1 MTDAD
6 KLARL
11 KTRIPAED
19 LSEISDEELLVLID
33 EAGELILNRMYP
45 FARPSGVTDVPARY
59 ENIQIQIAIE
69 LVNRRGA
76 EGEMSHSE
84 NGTVRSY
91 ESGSVSSSLLKKIAP
106 HCGSVYVEPTEAE
119 NEESGS

>member
-1 MTDAD
+1 MTPAE
-6 KLARL
+6 KLVRIKL
-11 KTRIPAED
+11 RIPAED
-19 LSEISDEELLVLID
+19 RTEISDDELLVLID

-45 FARPSGVTDVPARY
+45 FTRPSNVVAVPARY

-69 LVNRRGA
+69 LVNRKGA

-106 HCGSVYVEPTEAE
+106 HCGSAYSMEVH
-119 NEESGS
+119 NEESDG

>member
-1 MTDAD
+1 MTPAE

-11 KTRIPAED
+11 KLRIPAD
-19 LSEISDEELLVLID
+19 DRTEISDDELLVLID

-45 FARPSGVTDVPARY
+45 FTRPSNVVAVPARY

-69 LVNRRGA
+69 LVNRKGA

-106 HCGSVYVEPTEAE
+106 HCGSAYSMEEPAH
-119 NEESGS
+119 EESDG

>member
-1 MTDAD
+1 MTPAEE
-6 KLARL
+6 LVRL
-11 KTRIPAED
+11 KLRIPAED
-19 LSEISDEELLVLID
+19 RTEISDDELLVLID

-45 FARPSGVTDVPARY
+45 FIRPSNVVAVPARY

-69 LVNRRGA
+69 LVNRKGA

-106 HCGSVYVEPTEAE
+106 HCGSAYSMEVP
-119 NEESGS
+119 NEESDG

>member
-1 MTDAD
+1 MNETEQ
-6 KLARL
+6 LIRL
-11 KTRIPAED
+11 KARIPAAD
-19 LSEISDEELLVLID
+19 LTEISDNELLILLD
-33 EAGELILNRMYP
+33 EAAELILNRMYP
-45 FARPSGVTDVPARY
+45 FTRPSNVVAVPARY

-69 LVNRRGA
+69 LVNRKGA

-106 HCGSVYVEPTEAE
+106 HCGSAYSMEVP
-119 NEESGS
+119 NEESGG

>member
-1 MTDAD
+1 MTPAE

-11 KTRIPAED
+11 KLRIPAD
-19 LSEISDEELLVLID
+19 DRTEISDDELLVLID

-45 FARPSGVTDVPARY
+45 FTRPSNVVAVPARY

-69 LVNRRGA
+69 LVNRKGA

-106 HCGSVYVEPTEAE
+106 HCGSAYSMEVP
-119 NEESGS
+119 NEESDG

>member
-1 MTDAD
+1 MTPAE

-11 KTRIPAED
+11 KIRIPAD
-19 LSEISDEELLVLID
+19 DRTEISDDELLVLID

-45 FARPSGVTDVPARY
+45 FTRPSNVVAVPARY

-69 LVNRRGA
+69 LVNRKGA

-106 HCGSVYVEPTEAE
+106 HCGSAYSMEVP
-119 NEESGS
+119 NEESDG

>member
-1 MTDAD
+1 MTDAE
-6 KLARL
+6 KLERL

-19 LSEISDEELLVLID
+19 LTAVSDEELLVLID
-33 EAGELILNRMYP
+33 EAGELILNRMFP
-45 FARPSGVTDVPARY
+45 FQRPSNVTGVPARY

-91 ESGSVSSSLLKKIAP
+91 ESGSISSSLLRKIAP
-106 HCGSVYVEPTEAE
+106 HCGSAYSEVTED
-119 NEESGS
+119 EESGE

>member
-1 MTDAD
+1 MTDAE
-6 KLARL
+6 KIERL

-19 LSEISDEELLVLID
+19 LTEISDTELLVLID

-45 FARPSGVTDVPARY
+45 FNRPSSVIAVPARY

-69 LVNRRGA
+69 LVNRKGA

-91 ESGSVSSSLLKKIAP
+91 ESGSISSSLLKKIMP
-106 HCGSVYVEPTEAE
+106 HCGSAYVGVIEDA
-119 NEESGS
+119 

>member
-1 MTDAD
+1 MTPAE
-6 KLARL
+6 KLVRL
-11 KTRIPAED
+11 KLRIPAED
-19 LSEISDEELLVLID
+19 RTEISDDELLVLID

-45 FARPSGVTDVPARY
+45 FTRPSNVVAVPARY

-69 LVNRRGA
+69 LVNRKGA

-106 HCGSVYVEPTEAE
+106 HCGSAYSMEVP
-119 NEESGS
+119 NEESDG

>member
-1 MTDAD
+1 MNETE
-6 KLARL
+6 KLIRL
-11 KTRIPAED
+11 KARIPAAD
-19 LSEISDEELLVLID
+19 LTEISDNELLILLD

-45 FARPSGVTDVPARY
+45 FTRPSNVVAVPARY

-69 LVNRRGA
+69 LVNRKGA

-106 HCGSVYVEPTEAE
+106 HCGSAYSMEVP
-119 NEESGS
+119 NEESDG

>member
-1 MTDAD
+1 
-6 KLARL
+6 
-11 KTRIPAED
+11 
-19 LSEISDEELLVLID
+19 
-33 EAGELILNRMYP
+33 MYP
-45 FARPSGVTDVPARY
+45 FTRPSYVVAVPARY

-69 LVNRRGA
+69 LVNRKGA

-106 HCGSVYVEPTEAE
+106 HCGSAYSVEVPV
-119 NEESGS
+119 NEESDG

>member
-1 MTDAD
+1 VTEYQ
-6 KLARL
+6 KVQRV
-11 KTRIPAED
+11 KTRIPAAD
-19 LSEISDEELLVLID
+19 LTEISDDELLILLD
-33 EAGELILNRMYP
+33 EAAELILNRMYP
-45 FARPSGVTDVPARY
+45 FGRPSNVVAVPARY

-69 LVNRRGA
+69 LVNRKGA

-106 HCGSVYVEPTEAE
+106 HCGSAYSEEPIHA
-119 NEESGS
+119 

>member
-1 MTDAD
+1 MTESE
-6 KLARL
+6 KLQRL
-11 KTRIPAED
+11 KARIPAVD
-19 LSEISDEELLVLID
+19 LTEISDEELLILLD
-33 EAGELILNRMYP
+33 EASELILNRMYP
-45 FARPSGVTDVPARY
+45 FTRLSNIIAVPARY

-69 LVNRRGA
+69 LVNRKGA

-106 HCGSVYVEPTEAE
+106 HCGSAYSMEEPNYAE
-119 NEESGS
+119 SDG

>member
-1 MTDAD
+1 MTPAE
-6 KLARL
+6 KLVRL
-11 KTRIPAED
+11 KLRIPAAD
-19 LSEISDEELLVLID
+19 RTEISDDELLVLID

-45 FARPSGVTDVPARY
+45 FTRPSNVVAVPARY

-69 LVNRRGA
+69 LVNRKGA

-106 HCGSVYVEPTEAE
+106 HCGSAYSMEVP
-119 NEESGS
+119 NEESDG

>member
-1 MTDAD
+1 MTPAE
-6 KLARL
+6 KLVRL
-11 KTRIPAED
+11 KLRIPAED
-19 LSEISDEELLVLID
+19 RTEISDDELLVLID

-45 FARPSGVTDVPARY
+45 FTRPSNVVAVPARY

-69 LVNRRGA
+69 LVNRKGA

-106 HCGSVYVEPTEAE
+106 HCGSAYTMEVP
-119 NEESGS
+119 NEESDG

>member
-1 MTDAD
+1 MTESE
-6 KLARL
+6 KLQRL
-11 KTRIPAED
+11 KARIPAVD
-19 LSEISDEELLVLID
+19 LTEISDEELLILLD
-33 EAGELILNRMYP
+33 EASELILNRMYP
-45 FARPSGVTDVPARY
+45 FTRPSDITAVPARY

-69 LVNRRGA
+69 LVNRKGA

-106 HCGSVYVEPTEAE
+106 HCGSAYSREVPNYAE
-119 NEESGS
+119 SDG